1 MNERERT
8 ALLREVVAETPQLR
22 LSSFDLATARALGTA
37 IAVRAERE
45 RLPVAVSVRLRD
57 QWAFHAAFEGATAE
71 NDQWVR
77 RKLNTSARF
86 RISSLEVLLRSLEPG
101 STIGDDVDP
110 REEAIAPGAVPLF
123 VGDTIAGIIGVS
135 GLVESVR
142 ADHDLVMDAIRK
154 LSSRGHQ

>member
-1 MNERERT
+1 MNARERT

-135 GLVESVR
+135 GLVESIR
-142 ADHDLVMDAIRK
+142 ADHDLVMDAIRQ